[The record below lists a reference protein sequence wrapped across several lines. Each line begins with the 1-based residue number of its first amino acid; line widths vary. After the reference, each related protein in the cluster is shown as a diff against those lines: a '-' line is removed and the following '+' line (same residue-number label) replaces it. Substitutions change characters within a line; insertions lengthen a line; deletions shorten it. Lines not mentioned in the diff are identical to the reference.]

1 MRIEGRRA
9 KLRRREVWHFFRKKS
24 ILPVCGAQTHP
35 PHEKQ
40 AEDRIIVV
48 TTTATRYS
56 ELRSQRGTGS
66 LVAAECVYIQSARGK
81 GVTSTRN
88 PMSRVCSI
96 CPSKTILISHMLHSF
111 GNRGMTSSQGHDRR
125 PKCETACM
133 RVAVTAPESRSRAT
147 FARRRPPVQQTTA
160 AVATALRLE
169 HRTRDL
175 AHVTPTAVDALP

>member
-1 MRIEGRRA
+1 MSRPIRTKGKRNLPHDNLIQRGHNYRSDDNRHSVLGTQVA
-9 KLRRREVWHFFRKKS
+9 K
-24 ILPVCGAQTHP
+24 
-35 PHEKQ
+35 
-40 AEDRIIVV
+40 
-48 TTTATRYS
+48 
-56 ELRSQRGTGS
+56 GTGS

-81 GVTSTRN
+81 GVTSPQN
-88 PMSRVCSI
+88 LMSRVCSI

-111 GNRGMTSSQGHDRR
+111 GNRDMTSSQGHDRR
-125 PKCETACM
+125 TKYETICM